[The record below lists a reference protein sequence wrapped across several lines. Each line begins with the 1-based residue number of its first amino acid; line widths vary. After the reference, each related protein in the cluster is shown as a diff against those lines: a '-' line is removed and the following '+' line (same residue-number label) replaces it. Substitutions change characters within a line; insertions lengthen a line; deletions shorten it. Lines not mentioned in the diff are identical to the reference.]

1 MLFTVPP
8 RKPSPWYRPEKVPI
22 TVGRA
27 DYQRLDRPRFSV
39 GGSGVLYLIWRLLKF
54 RPYENLLGSVAEQPA
69 SYPLCV
75 PQVSFWTKAGG

>member
-27 DYQRLDRPRFSV
+27 DYQRLDHPHSQ
-39 GGSGVLYLIWRLLKF
+39 L
-54 RPYENLLGSVAEQPA
+54 AEVEFFIPFGD
-69 SYPLCV
+69 C
-75 PQVSFWTKAGG
+75 